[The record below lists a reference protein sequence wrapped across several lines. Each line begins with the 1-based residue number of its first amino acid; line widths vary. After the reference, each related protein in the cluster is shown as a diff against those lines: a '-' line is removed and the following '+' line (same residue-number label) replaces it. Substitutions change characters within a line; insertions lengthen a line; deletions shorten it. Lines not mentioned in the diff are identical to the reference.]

1 MHLLVIL
8 VSAILPRSCLC
19 SVFEMHRN
27 AAMELSS
34 GSAAQPADKP
44 ADYADEKRRL
54 DTGEQSVQKAMRAGM
69 KELQD
74 ETRNDGQVAPAPA
87 DGNVLDMKITNLAG
101 AVFEISLLI
110 NPAKMDINQER
121 LLEQ

>member
-1 MHLLVIL
+1 MASVPAKASTASELCGATESF
-8 VSAILPRSCLC
+8 VSGAIEPSDP
-19 SVFEMHRN
+19 
-27 AAMELSS
+27 AAKDLRAPY
-34 GSAAQPADKP
+34 AA
-44 ADYADEKRRL
+44 EKRRL
-54 DTGEQSVQKAMRAGM
+54 DTGEQSIQKAMRAGM

-74 ETRNDGQVAPAPA
+74 ETRNDGEVAPAPA

-101 AVFEISLLI
+101 AVFPISLLI

>member
-8 VSAILPRSCLC
+8 VTAILPRSCLC

-69 KELQD
+69 KELQG
-74 ETRNDGQVAPAPA
+74 ETRNL
-87 DGNVLDMKITNLAG
+87 LDMKITNLAG
-101 AVFEISLLI
+101 AVFPISLLI